1 MSGFIRSLSLFF
13 VAILSSCAT
22 VNTPVSDAPADNII
36 AAKNL
41 TAPLQVTP
49 ESAVDSD
56 SPSGTDDLS
65 PPSPDKASS
74 ETKKQQQ
81 QESSTAIFLKAATP
95 SSEKTESAAVADSN
109 RSIWEVLQNNLSLSY
124 DFDHPRIHQERKRYV
139 KNPTYLNTVTKR
151 AEPYLFHIIKSL
163 NEASLPLELIA
174 LPVVE
179 SAYKSTAKS
188 HSGAEGLWQFIR
200 STGKV
205 YGLERNWWYD
215 GRRDPL
221 EATEAAIAYLQH
233 LNNLYEGDWL
243 LSLAAYNAG
252 ENAVN
257 RAIKKN
263 RKRGLPEDYWSLKL
277 PKETMK
283 YVPRFL
289 AVVSILENPDLYNI
303 ALHPVKHT
311 GYFEPVSVSGR
322 TSLTRLAQHLK
333 LDKKLV
339 LGMNAGHRR
348 GITPPEKKTTILLP
362 QEAAAYYQ
370 TIQSE
375 IAEKIEIAA
384 LTHRVQKG
392 ETLSHISKHYGIPV
406 IKIKANNKIR
416 GSLIR
421 PGQKLQ
427 IPES

>member
-1 MSGFIRSLSLFF
+1 MSGLIRSLSLFL
-13 VAILSSCAT
+13 VAIISSCAT
-22 VNTPVSDAPADNII
+22 VNTPISDTPSENITATKDHTTTMHVASVSTAVTNPSPANTDPSLPDLDVPSPEK
-36 AAKNL
+36 KNL
-41 TAPLQVTP
+41 
-49 ESAVDSD
+49 
-56 SPSGTDDLS
+56 
-65 PPSPDKASS
+65 
-74 ETKKQQQ
+74 KKPA
-81 QESSTAIFLKAATP
+81 TAIFLTTTP
-95 SSEKTESAAVADSN
+95 SNEKTEPVAVADPN
-109 RSIWEVLQNNLSLSY
+109 RSIWEVLQSNLSLSY
-124 DFDHPRIHQERKRYV
+124 DLENPRIHQERQRYV
-139 KNPTYLNTVTKR
+139 KNPAYLNKVTER

-174 LPVVE
+174 LPIVE

-188 HSGAEGLWQFIR
+188 HHGAEGLWQFIR

-205 YGLERNWWYD
+205 YGLQRNWWYD

-221 EATEAAIAYLQH
+221 EATEAAIAYLKR
-233 LNNLYEGDWL
+233 LNKIYAGDWL

-263 RKRGLPEDYWSLKL
+263 RKRGLPEDYWNLKL

-289 AVVSILENPDLYNI
+289 AVVSILENPDIYDI

-311 GYFEPVSVSGR
+311 GYFESVSVSGR
-322 TSLTRLAQHLK
+322 TSLTRLAQQLK

-339 LGMNAGHRR
+339 LTMNAGHRR

-375 IAEKIEIAA
+375 IAEQIEIAA